1 MKSSTGIRAG
11 LALSL
16 LSGAA
21 ALPHPAAAQE
31 PASVPGAGA
40 QQAKLTKVASFG
52 HQVTGVTVSRDG
64 RIFVNFPRWSEDA
77 PVSVAEV
84 KDGTPVP
91 YPDAEWNSW
100 RNAKKDEV
108 DPKTHFVCVQSVVAD
123 GQDRLWVVD
132 AAAPAMA
139 HVIQDGPK
147 LVGIDLKT
155 NKVVKTIPFDT
166 STVLQASYIND
177 VRISP
182 DGKTAYLTDSGAE
195 GALIVVDL
203 DGGTAKRVLSG
214 HPSTMPDKSVT
225 VQYDGKPLRRPDGR
239 GVAFSADGIALSPD
253 GKTLYWQAIKG
264 KTLYSLPTDALTG
277 WATSSF
283 VPESL
288 SDRTLGGKIATVG
301 ENGPADGLMIS
312 RKDGRMYVTSPQ
324 DNSVKV
330 RDLSASGKGLA
341 TLVQDPQLR
350 WPDTFSEGPDG
361 TIYVTTSH
369 IQDSADYKPDAP
381 ISLPTELWSITTGPG
396 DVTGSTAPAPG
407 TAR

>member
-1 MKSSTGIRAG
+1 MNRPAGARIG
-11 LALSL
+11 LALSF
-16 LSGAA
+16 LSSAGILAD
-21 ALPHPAAAQE
+21 PAFAQDQ
-31 PASVPGAGA
+31 G
-40 QQAKLTKVASFG
+40 KLSQVASFA
-52 HQVTGVTVSRDG
+52 HQVTGITVSRDG
-64 RIFVNFPRWSEDA
+64 RMFVNFPRWSEDA
-77 PVSVAEV
+77 PVSVAEL
-84 KDGTPVP
+84 KDGKPVA
-91 YPDAEWNSW
+91 YPDEEWNGW

-139 HVIQDGPK
+139 HVVKDGPK

-166 STVLQASYIND
+166 STVMQASYIND

-203 DGGTAKRVLSG
+203 DSGTAKRLLSG
-214 HPSTMPDKSVT
+214 HPSTMPDTSVT

-239 GVAFSADGIALSPD
+239 GVEFSADGIALSPD

-277 WATSSF
+277 WTTASF

-288 SDRTLGGKIATVG
+288 SDKTLSGKIAKVG

-324 DNSVKV
+324 DNAVKV
-330 RDLSASGKGLA
+330 RDLSKTDSGL
-341 TLVQDPQLR
+341 TTVVQDPRLR

-361 TIYVTTSH
+361 TVYFTTSH
-369 IQDSADYKPDAP
+369 IQDSADYKPGAP
-381 ISLPTELWSITTGPG
+381 ISLPTELWAIKTGPG
-396 DVTGSTAPAPG
+396 EVTGSTGSG

>member
-1 MKSSTGIRAG
+1 MTSSSGLRAG
-11 LALSL
+11 LALSVMA
-16 LSGAA
+16 GTT
-21 ALPHPAAAQE
+21 ALAFPALAQE
-31 PASVPGAGA
+31 PAAMPPPAA
-40 QQAKLTKVASFG
+40 AKLTRVASFD
-52 HQVTGVTVSRDG
+52 HQVTGITVSRDG
-64 RIFVNFPRWSEDA
+64 RMFVNFPRWSEDA
-77 PVSVAEV
+77 PVSVAEL
-84 KDGTPVP
+84 KDGKPVP
-91 YPDAEWNSW
+91 YPDEGWNSW
-100 RNAKKDEV
+100 RNAKADEI

-139 HVIQDGPK
+139 HVIKDGPK

-166 STVLQASYIND
+166 TTVMQASYIND

-203 DGGTAKRVLSG
+203 DSGSAKRFLSG
-214 HPSTMPDKSVT
+214 HASTMPDKSVT

-239 GVAFSADGIALSPD
+239 GVDFAADGIALSPD
-253 GKTLYWQAIKG
+253 GKMLYWQAIKG

-277 WATSSF
+277 WAAAALM
-283 VPESL
+283 PEML
-288 SDRTLGGKIATVG
+288 SDRTLGGKVATVG
-301 ENGPADGLMIS
+301 ENGPADGLLIS

-324 DNSVKV
+324 DNAVKV
-330 RDLSASGKGLA
+330 RDLSGSGKGLT

-369 IQDSADYKPDAP
+369 IQDSADYKPGAP
-381 ISLPTELWSITTGPG
+381 ISLPTELWSIKQGQG
-396 DVTGSTAPAPG
+396 EVTGSTGSRSG
-407 TAR
+407 TSR

>member
-1 MKSSTGIRAG
+1 MRLAVGVRIG
-11 LALSL
+11 LAASL
-16 LSGAA
+16 MSGAVGLA
-21 ALPHPAAAQE
+21 GPAAAQD
-31 PASVPGAGA
+31 ANSGPG
-40 QQAKLTKVASFG
+40 KLTKVAGFA
-52 HQVTGVTVSRDG
+52 HQVTGITVSRDG
-64 RIFVNFPRWSEDA
+64 RMFVNFPRWSEDA

-84 KDGTPVP
+84 KDGKPVP
-91 YPDAEWNSW
+91 YPDADWNSW
-100 RNAKKDEV
+100 CNAKADEV

-139 HVIQDGPK
+139 HVIKDGPK

-155 NKVVKTIPFDT
+155 NQVVKTIPFDT
-166 STVLQASYIND
+166 NTVLQASYIND
-177 VRISP
+177 VRIAP

-203 DGGTAKRVLSG
+203 DSGSAKRVLSG
-214 HPSTMPDKSVT
+214 HATTMPDKSVT

-277 WATSSF
+277 WATAAF
-283 VPESL
+283 VPEML
-288 SDRTLGGKIATVG
+288 SDRTLDSKIVTVG
-301 ENGPADGLMIS
+301 ENGPADGLLIA

-324 DNSVKV
+324 DNAVKV
-330 RDLSASGKGLA
+330 RDLTAKGSGLT

-369 IQDSADYKPDAP
+369 IQDSADYKPGAP
-381 ISLPTELWSITTGPG
+381 ISLPTELWAITSGPG
-396 DVTGSTAPAPG
+396 AATGATAPG
-407 TAR
+407 TPR

>member
-1 MKSSTGIRAG
+1 MTSSAGIRFG

-16 LSGAA
+16 MSGAA
-21 ALPHPAAAQE
+21 GLPTLASAQDRTPGQGSAA
-31 PASVPGAGA
+31 G
-40 QQAKLTKVASFG
+40 QAPLTKVASFE
-52 HQVTGVTVSRDG
+52 HQVTGITVSRDG
-64 RIFVNFPRWSEDA
+64 RMFVNFPRWSEDA
-77 PVSVAEV
+77 PVSVAEL
-84 KDGTPVP
+84 KDGKPVP
-91 YPDAEWNSW
+91 FPDAGWNGW
-100 RNAKKDEV
+100 RNANADTV

-123 GQDRLWVVD
+123 QQDRLWVVD

-139 HVIQDGPK
+139 HVIKDGPK

-155 NKVVKTIPFDT
+155 NQVVKTIPFDS

-177 VRISP
+177 VRIAP

-203 DGGTAKRVLSG
+203 DSGSAKRLLSG
-214 HPSTMPDKSVT
+214 HASTMPDKSVT

-239 GVAFSADGIALSPD
+239 GVDFAADGIALSPD

-277 WATSSF
+277 WATASF

-288 SDRTLGGKIATVG
+288 SDRTLGGKIVTVG

-312 RKDGRMYVTSPQ
+312 RTDGRMYVTSPQ
-324 DNSVKV
+324 DNAVKV
-330 RDLSASGKGLA
+330 RDLSRTGAGLT

-369 IQDSADYKPDAP
+369 IQDAADYKPGAP
-381 ISLPTELWSITTGPG
+381 ISLPTELWAIKPSRG
-396 DVTGSTAPAPG
+396 DVTGSTGAG

>member
-1 MKSSTGIRAG
+1 MTRAARTRTPLTALL
-11 LALSL
+11 LA
-16 LSGAA
+16 GAA
-21 ALPHPAAAQE
+21 IAAGPAAAQD
-31 PASVPGAGA
+31 PAAG
-40 QQAKLTKVASFG
+40 QGVLTKVASFD
-52 HQVTGVTVSRDG
+52 HQVTGITVAKDG
-64 RIFVNFPRWSEDA
+64 RMFVNFPRWSEDA

-84 KDGTPVP
+84 KDGKPVA
-91 YPDAEWNSW
+91 YPDAEWNAW

-139 HVIQDGPK
+139 HVVKDGPK

-166 STVLQASYIND
+166 STVMQASYIND

-195 GALIVVDL
+195 GALIVVDI
-203 DGGTAKRVLSG
+203 DAGSAKRVLSG
-214 HPSTMPDKSVT
+214 HPTTMPDKSVT

-239 GVAFSADGIALSPD
+239 GVEFSADGIALSPD

-277 WATSSF
+277 WATASF
-283 VPESL
+283 VPEML

-301 ENGPADGLMIS
+301 ENGPADGLLIS

-324 DNSVKV
+324 DNAVKV
-330 RDLSASGKGLA
+330 RDLSQNGKGL
-341 TLVQDPQLR
+341 TTVVQDPQLR

-369 IQDSADYKPDAP
+369 IQDSADYKPGAP
-381 ISLPTELWSITTGPG
+381 ISLPTELWSIKPRPA
-396 DVTGSTAPAPG
+396 DVTGSTG
-407 TAR
+407 R

>member
-1 MKSSTGIRAG
+1 MTHHAGARLG
-11 LALSL
+11 LALFLTAGIAPLAAHAQGTSVQ
-16 LSGAA
+16 GASA
-21 ALPHPAAAQE
+21 RLD
-31 PASVPGAGA
+31 
-40 QQAKLTKVASFG
+40 KVASFS
-52 HQVTGVTVSRDG
+52 HQVTGVTVARDG

-84 KDGTPVP
+84 KDGKPVP
-91 YPDAEWNSW
+91 YPDAGWNSW
-100 RNAKKDEV
+100 RNARQDEV

-123 GQDRLWVVD
+123 AQDRLWVVD

-139 HVIQDGPK
+139 AVVKDGPK

-155 NKVVKTIPFDT
+155 NQVVKTIPFDT
-166 STVLQASYIND
+166 ATVMQASYIND

-195 GALIVVDL
+195 GALIVVDI
-203 DGGTAKRVLSG
+203 DSGAAKRVLSG

-225 VQYDGKPLRRPDGR
+225 VTYDGQPLRRPDGR

-277 WATSSF
+277 WATAAV
-283 VPESL
+283 VPEML
-288 SDRTLGGKIATVG
+288 TDRTLGSKIVTVG
-301 ENGPADGLMIS
+301 ENGPADGLLIS

-324 DNSVKV
+324 DDAVKV
-330 RDLSASGKGLA
+330 RDLTNSGAGLT
-341 TLVQDPQLR
+341 TLVQDKQLR

-369 IQDSADYKPDAP
+369 IQDSADYKPGAP
-381 ISLPTELWSITTGPG
+381 ISLPTELWAIRTGPAA
-396 DVTGSTAPAPG
+396 TGSGPV
-407 TAR
+407 R

>member
-1 MKSSTGIRAG
+1 MKSPTGLRPGFA
-11 LALSL
+11 LAL

-21 ALPHPAAAQE
+21 LMALPAEAQVQ
-31 PASVPGAGA
+31 PTGQGT
-40 QQAKLTKVASFG
+40 LTQVASFD
-52 HQVTGVTVSRDG
+52 HQVTGITVSKDG

-77 PVSVAEV
+77 PVSVAEL
-84 KDGTPVP
+84 KDGKPVP
-91 YPDAEWNSW
+91 FPDADWNGW
-100 RNAKKDEV
+100 RNAKSDTV

-123 GQDRLWVVD
+123 QQDRLWVVD

-139 HVIQDGPK
+139 HVIKDGPK

-155 NKVVKTIPFDT
+155 NQVVKTIPFDS

-177 VRISP
+177 VRIAP

-203 DGGTAKRVLSG
+203 DSGSAKRVLSG
-214 HPSTMPDKSVT
+214 HASTMPDKSVT
-225 VQYDGKPLRRPDGR
+225 IQYDGTPLRRPDGR
-239 GVAFSADGIALSPD
+239 GVNFAADGIALTPD

-277 WATSSF
+277 WATASF
-283 VPESL
+283 VPEML
-288 SDRTLGGKIATVG
+288 SDRTLSGKIVTVG
-301 ENGPADGLMIS
+301 ENGPADGLLIA

-330 RDLSASGKGLA
+330 RDLTQNGSSLT
-341 TLVQDPQLR
+341 TLVRDPRLR

-369 IQDSADYKPDAP
+369 IQDSADYKPGAP
-381 ISLPTELWSITTGPG
+381 ISLPTELWAIKPG
-396 DVTGSTAPAPG
+396 AGEATGSTGGA
-407 TAR
+407 AR

>member
-1 MKSSTGIRAG
+1 MTLPAGFRPG
-11 LALSL
+11 LALAL

-21 ALPHPAAAQE
+21 LLSS
-31 PASVPGAGA
+31 PASA
-40 QQAKLTKVASFG
+40 QDKPSGQATLSKVASFD
-52 HQVTGVTVSRDG
+52 HQVTGITVSKDG

-77 PVSVAEV
+77 PISVAEL
-84 KDGTPVP
+84 KDGKPVP
-91 YPDAEWNSW
+91 FPNADWNGW
-100 RNAKKDEV
+100 RNTKSDTV
-108 DPKTHFVCVQSVVAD
+108 NPKTHFVCVQSVVAD
-123 GQDRLWVVD
+123 QQDRLWVVD

-139 HVIQDGPK
+139 HVIKDGPK

-155 NKVVKTIPFDT
+155 NTVVKTIPFDT

-177 VRISP
+177 VRIAP

-203 DGGTAKRVLSG
+203 DSGSAKRVLSG
-214 HPSTMPDKSVT
+214 HTSTMPDKSVT

-239 GVAFSADGIALSPD
+239 GVNFAADGIALSPD

-283 VPESL
+283 VPEML
-288 SDRTLGGKIATVG
+288 SDRTLTGKIVTVG
-301 ENGPADGLMIS
+301 ENGPADGLLIA

-324 DNSVKV
+324 DNAVKV
-330 RDLSASGKGLA
+330 RDLSQAGSTLT

-369 IQDSADYKPDAP
+369 IQDSADYKPGAP
-381 ISLPTELWSITTGPG
+381 ISLPTELWAIKSGPG
-396 DVTGSTAPAPG
+396 DVTGSTGGA
-407 TAR
+407 AR

>member
-1 MKSSTGIRAG
+1 MKLSASAHFG
-11 LALSL
+11 LALALMAST
-16 LSGAA
+16 A
-21 ALPHPAAAQE
+21 ALVGPALSQSRA
-31 PASVPGAGA
+31 PADGN
-40 QQAKLTKVASFG
+40 LTQIASFA
-52 HQVTGVTVSRDG
+52 HQVTGITVSRDG
-64 RIFVNFPRWSEDA
+64 RMFVNFPRWSEDA
-77 PVSVAEV
+77 PVSVAEL
-84 KDGTPVP
+84 KDGKPVA
-91 YPDAEWNSW
+91 YPNDDWNSW
-100 RNAKKDEV
+100 RNARKDEV

-139 HVIQDGPK
+139 HVIKDGAK

-155 NKVVKTIPFDT
+155 NQVVNTIPFDT
-166 STVLQASYIND
+166 STVMQASYIND

-203 DGGTAKRVLSG
+203 DSGSAKRVLSG

-225 VQYDGKPLRRPDGR
+225 IQYDGKPLRRPDGR
-239 GVAFSADGIALSPD
+239 GVEFSADGIALSPD

-277 WATSSF
+277 WATASF

-288 SDRTLGGKIATVG
+288 SDRTLSGKIATVG
-301 ENGPADGLMIS
+301 ENGPADGLLIS

-324 DNSVKV
+324 DNAVKV
-330 RDLSASGKGLA
+330 RDLTKPDGGL
-341 TLVQDPQLR
+341 TMLVQDDRLR

-369 IQDSADYKPDAP
+369 IQDSADYKPGAP
-381 ISLPTELWSITTGPG
+381 ISLPTELWAIKANQAAVPG
-396 DVTGSTAPAPG
+396 STGSG
-407 TAR
+407 TTR

>member
-1 MKSSTGIRAG
+1 MKFPVDFRPG
-11 LALSL
+11 LALAL
-16 LSGAA
+16 LSGV
-21 ALPHPAAAQE
+21 ALLPV
-31 PASVPGAGA
+31 PASSQQTAG
-40 QQAKLTKVASFG
+40 QATLSQVAHFD
-52 HQVTGVTVSRDG
+52 HQVTGITVSKDG

-77 PVSVAEV
+77 PVSVAEL
-84 KDGTPVP
+84 KDGKPVP
-91 YPDAEWNSW
+91 FPNEDWNGW
-100 RNAKKDEV
+100 RNAKSDTV

-123 GQDRLWVVD
+123 QQDRLWVVD

-139 HVIQDGPK
+139 HVIKDGPK

-155 NKVVKTIPFDT
+155 NQVVKTIPFDT

-177 VRISP
+177 VRIAP

-203 DGGTAKRVLSG
+203 DSGSAKRVLSG
-214 HPSTMPDKSVT
+214 HASTMPDKGVT

-239 GVAFSADGIALSPD
+239 GVNFAADGIALSPD

-283 VPESL
+283 VPEML
-288 SDRTLGGKIATVG
+288 SDRTLSGKITTVG
-301 ENGPADGLMIS
+301 ENGPADGLLIA

-324 DNSVKV
+324 DNAVKV
-330 RDLSASGKGLA
+330 RDLSQTGASLT
-341 TLVQDPQLR
+341 TLVQDSRLR

-369 IQDSADYKPDAP
+369 IQDSADYKPGAP
-381 ISLPTELWSITTGPG
+381 ISLPTELWAIKAGPG
-396 DVTGSTAPAPG
+396 DVTGSTGGAP
-407 TAR
+407 R

>member
-1 MKSSTGIRAG
+1 MKLAVGVRLG
-11 LALSL
+11 LATSL
-16 LSGAA
+16 VSGAA
-21 ALPHPAAAQE
+21 VLGGPAAAQDS
-31 PASVPGAGA
+31 AVGSG
-40 QQAKLTKVASFG
+40 KLTKVASFA
-52 HQVTGVTVSRDG
+52 HQVTGITVSRDG
-64 RIFVNFPRWSEDA
+64 RMFVNFPRWSEDA
-77 PVSVAEV
+77 PVSVAEL
-84 KDGTPVP
+84 KDGKPVP
-91 YPDAEWNSW
+91 YPDEGWNSW

-139 HVIQDGPK
+139 HVVKDGPK

-155 NKVVKTIPFDT
+155 NQVVKTIPFDT
-166 STVLQASYIND
+166 STVMQASYIND

-203 DGGTAKRVLSG
+203 DSGSAKRVLSG

-239 GVAFSADGIALSPD
+239 GVEFSADGIALSPD

-277 WATSSF
+277 WATASF
-283 VPESL
+283 VPEML
-288 SDRTLGGKIATVG
+288 SDRTLESKIVTHG
-301 ENGPADGLMIS
+301 ENGPADGLLIA

-324 DNSVKV
+324 DDAVKV
-330 RDLSASGKGLA
+330 RDLAGKGSGLT

-350 WPDTFSEGPDG
+350 WTDTFSEGPDG
-361 TIYVTTSH
+361 TLYVTTSH
-369 IQDSADYKPDAP
+369 IQDSADYKPGAP
-381 ISLPTELWSITTGPG
+381 ISLPTELWAIKPG
-396 DVTGSTAPAPG
+396 QGNNPAATGSAPA
-407 TAR
+407 R

>member
-77 PVSVAEV
+77 PVSVAEL
-84 KDGTPVP
+84 KDGKPVP
-91 YPDAEWNSW
+91 FPDEEWNGY
-100 RNAKKDEV
+100 RNARADEV

-139 HVIQDGPK
+139 HVVKDGPK

-155 NKVVKTIPFDT
+155 NRVVKTIPFDT

-177 VRISP
+177 VRIAP

-203 DGGTAKRVLSG
+203 DSGSAKRVLSG
-214 HPSTMPDKSVT
+214 HASTMPDKSVT

-239 GVAFSADGIALSPD
+239 GVEFSADGIALSPD

-277 WATSSF
+277 WATASF
-283 VPESL
+283 VPETL
-288 SDRTLGGKIATVG
+288 SDRTLESKIVTVG
-301 ENGPADGLMIS
+301 ENGPADGLLIA

-324 DNSVKV
+324 DNAVKV
-330 RDLSASGKGLA
+330 RDLTGKGSGLT

-369 IQDSADYKPDAP
+369 IQDSADYKPGAP
-381 ISLPTELWSITTGPG
+381 ISLPTELWAIRSGPG
-396 DVTGSTAPAPG
+396 DVTGSTAPG